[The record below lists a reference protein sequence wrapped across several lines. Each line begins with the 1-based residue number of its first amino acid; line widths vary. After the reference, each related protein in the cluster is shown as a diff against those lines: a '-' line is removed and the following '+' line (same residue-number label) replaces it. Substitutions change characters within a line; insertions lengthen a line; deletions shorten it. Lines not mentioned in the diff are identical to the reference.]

1 MFIRGEGHEALRE
14 QIARWNRSYPVGT
27 PVHCQVYPERTHR
40 TRTPAML
47 LFNRK
52 AVIHLEGFNG
62 YFDLNEVQPVA
73 EPVPTPEKRVAVL
86 FPGQGAQRKGM
97 GRELFAAFPEQ
108 TFLASQVLGYS
119 IERLCLEDPD
129 NLLDQTRYTQ
139 VAIYVVNALGY
150 EHQLQM
156 HAICEPAFLM
166 GHSIGEYNALLAAN
180 VFDFETGL
188 RLVMKRGDLMGM
200 IEGGAMAAVL
210 GISPERIREVLSA
223 SGLNDI
229 DLANYNTPT
238 QTVISGLAPAIE
250 RAISTL
256 AAQHIHAVRL
266 RVSGAFHSRYMHDA
280 QHAFAE
286 YAKDFTFAAPKIPV
300 VANATGRPYEPG
312 SIIETLS
319 AQIISPVRWMNSI
332 QYALSQGEVE
342 FVEIGSTF
350 LRSMVREISAHTS
363 AAG

>member
-1 MFIRGEGHEALRE
+1 MLIQGESREALRE

-27 PVHCQVYPERTHR
+27 PVHCQAYPERTYR
-40 TRTPAML
+40 TRTQAML

-62 YFDLNEVQPVA
+62 YFDLNEVQPA
-73 EPVPTPEKRVAVL
+73 PEPEKHVAVL
-86 FPGQGAQRKGM
+86 FPGQGAQSKGM
-97 GRELFAAFPEQ
+97 GRELFAAFPEL
-108 TFLASQVLGYS
+108 TSLASQVLGYS
-119 IERLCLEDPD
+119 IERMCLEDPD

-150 EHQLQM
+150 EHHLRQ
-156 HAICEPAFLM
+156 HAISGPAFLM
-166 GHSIGEYNALLAAN
+166 GHSIGEYNALLAAK

-188 RLVMKRGDLMGM
+188 RLVMKRGKLMGE

-210 GISPERIREVLSA
+210 GTTPERIREIFSS

-229 DLANYNTPT
+229 DLANYNTPR

-256 AAQHIHAVRL
+256 AAEQIRAVRL
-266 RVSGAFHSRYMHDA
+266 RVSGAFHSRYMQDA
-280 QHAFAE
+280 QRAFAE
-286 YAKDFTFAAPKIPV
+286 YAKDFTFAEPKIPV

-319 AQIISPVRWMNSI
+319 AQIMSPVLWMNSI
-332 QYALSQGEVE
+332 QYVLSQGEVE

-350 LRSMVREISAHTS
+350 LRSMVREVSTHTS
-363 AAG
+363 AVV